1 MKQKHKIKNALQLC
15 SDKQCDKC
23 FYNRWIYGVCQ
34 KHLCKDALALINEFE
49 VNNNG
54 KDTK

>member
-34 KHLCKDALALINEFE
+34 NHLCKDALALINELE
-49 VNNNG
+49 VIKNG
-54 KDTK
+54 NDKK